1 VEQQHSYQALCN
13 DHILGQ
19 TGCSFALRS
28 YDFSLI
34 AEIIELAE
42 QQALEAAR
50 QGKGTGE
57 VTLQRLLLAYE
68 VVLPRHNVKPEE
80 DIYYY
85 R

>member
-1 VEQQHSYQALCN
+1 LDGEHCITTYLAC
-13 DHILGQ
+13 HA
-19 TGCSFALRS
+19 CSLHS
-28 YDFSLI
+28 YDFALV

-42 QQALEAAR
+42 HQAAQAAR

-68 VVLPRHNVKPEE
+68 AVLPRHNVKPEE